1 MFSFYTFFSR
11 SPMDSTITSMQMT
24 PSSIK
29 AELVF
34 LLNYCCAYKLVCYY
48 TSWSQY
54 RDGDASCLPDDID
67 ANLCTHI
74 IYSFANISNNQIDTW
89 EWNDVTL
96 YETLNEL
103 KQRNTKL
110 KTLLSV
116 GGWRGLG
123 SRFSDMASQTE
134 NRRTFINSVT
144 TFLRTH
150 NFDGLD
156 LAWLY
161 PGRRDKKKY
170 LFQEMKTEF
179 SEEARRTRK
188 ERLLLSVALPAG
200 RVKLNEGYDIRK
212 ISEYVDFISLM
223 TYNFHG
229 AWEKTT
235 GHHSPLYRGKKDDSY
250 SNVRYAVNYM
260 LLKGAPAR
268 KLIMGIPTFANS
280 FTLAFYQHS
289 EVGAPI
295 LGSGTAGLYTKEPGI
310 LAYYEVCEFLPGAT
324 AKRIL
329 EQKVPYATKGNQW
342 VGYEDQ
348 ESVKTKVGFL
358 KTMNLAGA
366 MVWALD
372 LDDFQ
377 GTFCNQ
383 KPFPLTV
390 AIKDA
395 LFST

>member
-1 MFSFYTFFSR
+1 MGLKAAEIGFS
-11 SPMDSTITSMQMT
+11 I
-24 PSSIK
+24 
-29 AELVF
+29 LVLF
-34 LLNYCCAYKLVCYY
+34 QYSYAYKLVCYY

-54 RDGDASCLPDDID
+54 RDGDASCLPDNID

-96 YETLNEL
+96 YEMLNEL

-110 KTLLSV
+110 RTLLSV
-116 GGWRGLG
+116 GGWNLG
-123 SRFSDMASQTE
+123 TKRFSSMASQTE
-134 NRRTFINSVT
+134 SRRTFINSVT

-161 PGRRDKKKY
+161 PGRRDKENY
-170 LFQEMKTEF
+170 NSLLQEMADEF
-179 SEEARRTRK
+179 SKEAQRTGK
-188 ERLLLSVALPAG
+188 ERLLLSAALPAG
-200 RVKLNEGYDIRK
+200 RIALDAGYDIPK
-212 ISEYVDFISLM
+212 ISKHLDFIILM

-229 AWEKTT
+229 PWKKTT

-250 SNVRYAVNYM
+250 SNVRYTVNYM
-260 LLKGAPAR
+260 LSKGAPAS
-268 KLIMGIPTFANS
+268 KLIMGIPTFGNS
-280 FTLAFYQHS
+280 FTLSSSDS
-289 EVGAPI
+289 EVGAAISGP
-295 LGSGTAGLYTKEPGI
+295 GTAGVYTQQPGI
-310 LAYYEVCEFLPGAT
+310 LAYYEVCEFLPGAIVN
-324 AKRIL
+324 RIL

-348 ESVKTKVGFL
+348 ESVRVKAQYL
-358 KTMNLAGA
+358 KTMQLAGA
-366 MVWALD
+366 SVWALD

-383 KPFPLTV
+383 KPFPLTA

>member
-1 MFSFYTFFSR
+1 MGLKAAEIGFSL
-11 SPMDSTITSMQMT
+11 
-24 PSSIK
+24 
-29 AELVF
+29 LVLF
-34 LLNYCCAYKLVCYY
+34 QYSYAYKLVCYY

-96 YETLNEL
+96 YETLNGL
-103 KQRNTKL
+103 KQRNIKL

-116 GGWRGLG
+116 GGWRLG
-123 SRFSDMASQTE
+123 TKRFSDMASQTE
-134 NRRTFINSVT
+134 SRRTFINSVT

-161 PGRRDKKKY
+161 PGRRDKEDY
-170 LFQEMKTEF
+170 TSLLQEMADEF
-179 SEEARRTRK
+179 SKEAQRTGK
-188 ERLLLSVALPAG
+188 ERLLLSAALPAG
-200 RVKLNEGYDIRK
+200 RFALDAGYDIHR
-212 ISEYVDFISLM
+212 ISKYLDFINLM

-229 AWEKTT
+229 AWKRTT
-235 GHHSPLYRGKKDDSY
+235 GHHSRLFKGKKDDSY

-260 LLKGAPAR
+260 LSKKAPAS
-268 KLIMGIPTFANS
+268 KLIMGIPTFGNS
-280 FTLAFYQHS
+280 FTLAFTQDS

-295 LGSGTAGLYTKEPGI
+295 LGIGTAGLYTKEPGI

-324 AKRIL
+324 VKRIL

-348 ESVKTKVGFL
+348 ESVKTKVQFL
-358 KTMNLAGA
+358 KTMKLAGA

-372 LDDFQ
+372 LDDFR

-383 KPFPLTV
+383 NPYPLTV

>member
-1 MFSFYTFFSR
+1 MRAGKQGFS
-11 SPMDSTITSMQMT
+11 I
-24 PSSIK
+24 
-29 AELVF
+29 LVLF
-34 LLNYCCAYKLVCYY
+34 QYSYAYKLVCYY

-54 RDGDASCLPDDID
+54 RDGDASCLPDNID
-67 ANLCTHI
+67 AKLCTHI

-96 YETLNEL
+96 YESLNEL

-116 GGWRGLG
+116 GGWRLG
-123 SRFSDMASQTE
+123 TKRFSDMASQTE
-134 NRRTFINSVT
+134 SRRTFINSVM

-161 PGRRDKKKY
+161 PGRRDKQNFNS
-170 LFQEMKTEF
+170 LLQEMADEF
-179 SEEARRTRK
+179 SKEAQRTGM
-188 ERLLLSVALPAG
+188 ERLLLSAALPAG
-200 RVKLNEGYDIRK
+200 RVALDAGYDIPR
-212 ISEYVDFISLM
+212 ISKYVDFINLM

-229 AWEKTT
+229 AWKKTT
-235 GHHSPLYRGKKDDSY
+235 GHHSPLYKGKKDDSY

-260 LLKGAPAR
+260 LSRSAPAS
-268 KLIMGIPTFANS
+268 KLIMGIPTFGNS
-280 FTLAFYQHS
+280 FTLASSDS
-289 EVGAPI
+289 EVGAKI
-295 LGSGTAGLYTKEPGI
+295 LGPGIEGLYTKEPGV
-310 LAYYEVCEFLPGAT
+310 LAYYEVCGFLSGASVN
-324 AKRIL
+324 RIL

-348 ESVKTKVGFL
+348 ESVRDKVQYL
-358 KTMNLAGA
+358 KTSRLAGA

>member
-1 MFSFYTFFSR
+1 MSL
-11 SPMDSTITSMQMT
+11 
-24 PSSIK
+24 K
-29 AELVF
+29 AAEIGFCILVLF
-34 LLNYCCAYKLVCYY
+34 QYSYAYKLVCYY

-54 RDGDASCLPDDID
+54 RDGDAACLPDNID

-116 GGWRGLG
+116 GGRSMGTK
-123 SRFSDMASQTE
+123 RFSDMASRTE
-134 NRRTFINSVT
+134 SRRTFINSVT
-144 TFLRTH
+144 TFLRIN

-156 LAWLY
+156 IAWLY
-161 PGRRDKKKY
+161 PGQRDKENY
-170 LFQEMKTEF
+170 NLLLQEMAAEF
-179 SEEARRTRK
+179 SKEAQRTGK
-188 ERLLLSVALPAG
+188 ERLLLSAALPAG
-200 RVKLNEGYDIRK
+200 KITLDAGYDIPK
-212 ISEYVDFISLM
+212 ISGSLDFINLM

-229 AWEKTT
+229 PWEKTT
-235 GHHSPLYRGKKDDSY
+235 GHHSPLYKGKKDNKY
-250 SNVRYAVNYM
+250 NNVRYAVDYM
-260 LLKGAPAR
+260 LSKGAPAS
-268 KLIMGIPTFANS
+268 KLIMGIPTFGDS
-280 FTLAFYQHS
+280 FTLAS
-289 EVGAPI
+289 SDTEVGAKI
-295 LGSGTAGLYTKEPGI
+295 LGPGTAGLYTKEPGI
-310 LAYYEVCEFLPGAT
+310 LAYYEICEFLPGA
-324 AKRIL
+324 AVNRIL

-348 ESVKTKVGFL
+348 ESVRVKVQFL
-358 KTMNLAGA
+358 KTRKLAGA

-372 LDDFQ
+372 LDDFE

-383 KPFPLTV
+383 KSYPLTV
-390 AIKDA
+390 AIKNA

>member
-1 MFSFYTFFSR
+1 MGLKAAEIGFS
-11 SPMDSTITSMQMT
+11 I
-24 PSSIK
+24 
-29 AELVF
+29 LVLF
-34 LLNYCCAYKLVCYY
+34 QYSYAYKLVCYY

-54 RDGDASCLPDDID
+54 RDGDAKCLPDNID
-67 ANLCTHI
+67 ANLCTHV

-116 GGWRGLG
+116 GGWNIGTK
-123 SRFSDMASQTE
+123 RFSDMASQTE
-134 NRRTFINSVT
+134 SRQTFINSVT
-144 TFLRTH
+144 EFLRTYD
-150 NFDGLD
+150 FDGLD

-161 PGRRDKKKY
+161 PGRRDRENY
-170 LFQEMKTEF
+170 SLLLQEMADEF
-179 SEEARRTRK
+179 SKEAQRTGK
-188 ERLLLSVALPAG
+188 ERLLLSAALSAG
-200 RVKLNEGYDIRK
+200 RVAIDAGYNLPQ
-212 ISEYVDFISLM
+212 ISEHLDFINLL
-223 TYNFHG
+223 TYNFIG
-229 AWEKTT
+229 NWQKTT
-235 GHHSPLYRGKKDDSY
+235 GHHSPLYKGRKDNNY
-250 SNVRYAVNYM
+250 SNVRYAVDYI
-260 LLKGAPAR
+260 LLKKVPAN
-268 KLIMGIPTFANS
+268 KLVMGIPTFGNS
-280 FTLAFYQHS
+280 FTLASSDS
-289 EVGAPI
+289 EVGAAI
-295 LGSGTAGLYTKEPGI
+295 LGPGTAGLYTKEPGT

-324 AKRIL
+324 VKRIV

-348 ESVKTKVGFL
+348 ESVKTKVQFL
-358 KTMNLAGA
+358 KSRQLAGA

-383 KPFPLTV
+383 KPYPLTG
-390 AIKDA
+390 AIKEA